1 VLKEKLL
8 ESKESRRH
16 HSSVA
21 TALNYPGQVE
31 RSGLLSVSTTDDEL
45 AEGTSTAR
53 SSRSVWFL
61 AMCRGMAGARPIGD
75 GLRQTGTV
83 PATHLIWHGA
93 LQRALRGCRAKTTLL
108 THLLGLLLHFFCP
121 SCSLFP
127 TPGPAGFRQPVNRRR
142 RPTSKVATPCS
153 PRTTPI
159 LSTWPLARPRH
170 ENIHTKN
177 GCTVITSRAAS
188 SQNTH
193 IYIQQLHTAQ

>member
-1 VLKEKLL
+1 LKEKLL

-45 AEGTSTAR
+45 AEGTSTTR
-53 SSRSVWFL
+53 SRRSVWFL

-108 THLLGLLLHFFCP
+108 THLLGLLLRFFCRLALCP
-121 SCSLFP
+121 RLPELPGLVTVAVVSPPKSRHL
-127 TPGPAGFRQPVNRRR
+127 TPRV
-142 RPTSKVATPCS
+142 
-153 PRTTPI
+153 
-159 LSTWPLARPRH
+159 RPRYCPL
-170 ENIHTKN
+170 
-177 GCTVITSRAAS
+177 GLWRAHAMKIS
-188 SQNTH
+188 TRKTN
-193 IYIQQLHTAQ
+193 AR